1 MHRARLVQRVH
12 GVPGVQQPQR
22 RPGTRRG
29 TDRSL
34 AADSSLAALY
44 LAHYRPLV
52 RVAALLV
59 QDLTAAEEIAQ
70 DSFVAAH
77 AAWRRRPDADYALA
91 CLYRC
96 VVDRSRA
103 VLRDRMGAGPPPAD
117 RAAALREASAGLG
130 SSAFIW
136 ALWALPPRQREI
148 VVLRYFADLPDTQV
162 AAATGISAAA
172 VRTQTARALSSLQA
186 GLEGPVRAGRRTDGA
201 E

>member
-1 MHRARLVQRVH
+1 MRRARQLQGVRGDH
-12 GVPGVQQPQR
+12 GI
-22 RPGTRRG
+22 RG
-29 TDRSL
+29 DQSVRGDGLDADHSL
-34 AADSSLAALY
+34 TTLY
-44 LAHYRPLV
+44 MTHYGPLV

-59 QDLTAAEEIAQ
+59 QDLTAAEEIVQ

-91 CLYRC
+91 CLHRC

-103 VLRDRMGAGPPPAD
+103 VLRGRMGAGPPPAD

-130 SSAFIW
+130 SSAYIW
-136 ALWALPPRQREI
+136 ALWALPARQREV

-162 AAATGISAAA
+162 AAATGISPSA
-172 VRTQTARALSSLQA
+172 VKIQTARAMSSLQA

-201 E
+201 ARSS

>member
-1 MHRARLVQRVH
+1 MRRARLVQRVQE
-12 GVPGVQQPQR
+12 VPGVPLPR
-22 RPGTRRG
+22 RARG
-29 TDRSL
+29 NGLD
-34 AADSSLAALY
+34 ADHTLTALY

-52 RVAALLV
+52 QVAALLV
-59 QDLTAAEEIAQ
+59 QDLAAAEEIAQ

-77 AAWRRRPDADYALA
+77 AAWRRLPDADHALA

-103 VLRDRMGAGPPPAD
+103 VLGGRMGAGPPPAD
-117 RAAALREASAGLG
+117 RAAALREAGVGLG

-148 VVLRYFADLPDTQV
+148 VVLRYFADLSDSQV
-162 AAATGISAAA
+162 ASATRISPGG
-172 VRTQTARALSSLQA
+172 VRTETARAMTSLQA

-201 E
+201 AWSS